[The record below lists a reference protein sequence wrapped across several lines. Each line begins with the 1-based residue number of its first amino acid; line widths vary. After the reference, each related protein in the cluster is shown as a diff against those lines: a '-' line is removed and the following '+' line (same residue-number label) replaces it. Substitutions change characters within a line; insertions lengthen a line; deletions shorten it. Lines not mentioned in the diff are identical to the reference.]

1 MSDEQVSAT
10 GNTTSETPSAGGQAS
25 GQEPDA
31 KALLAKIESLEKELD
46 KTRKENGKRRVKTK
60 ETAQRAAKVAAE
72 QRKYRSA
79 YKKTAKAFG
88 SLLAEHKAMKAE
100 LAQLK
105 PKAERY
111 TSWEAKQL
119 ETIQSREASIPDG
132 PFKSLLAKASTVDEK
147 LDVLAAYDES
157 VRAAEGRKPEE
168 KPPAGVPPAGSQK
181 PVSLADKNRRGSHT
195 TFSSRVRASVNA
207 VRARE

>member
-10 GNTTSETPSAGGQAS
+10 GNTTSETPNAGGQAS

-111 TSWEAKQL
+111 TAWEQR
-119 ETIQSREASIPDG
+119 QSESISTRAASIPEG
-132 PFKSLLAKASTVDEK
+132 SPFRSLLEKASTVDDK

-168 KPPAGVPPAGSQK
+168 RPPAGVPPAGSRK
-181 PVSLADKNRRGSHT
+181 PDKRRRGGGEGLQSKL
-195 TFSSRVRASVNA
+195 RAA
-207 VRARE
+207 RAQR